1 MDILFFDKL
10 ITIIPIIVSIL
21 SAVISGKIYKINENS
36 NKDREEREKIHE
48 VSQIFPYV
56 LDSEYRLNSVKV
68 CNNSDYPIYDVMIL
82 EGINTSNIYAG
93 ENCCQAEYIRLIAPL
108 EHVTIR
114 VQNRGLGMCK
124 FLVVGIFFRDYL
136 GNEWFRDSYG
146 TFKEAKGY
154 KELLARKKLIF
165 APYSE
170 SRNIVDKRPYRN

>member
-1 MDILFFDKL
+1 
-10 ITIIPIIVSIL
+10 
-21 SAVISGKIYKINENS
+21 
-36 NKDREEREKIHE
+36 
-48 VSQIFPYV
+48 
-56 LDSEYRLNSVKV
+56 
-68 CNNSDYPIYDVMIL
+68 
-82 EGINTSNIYAG
+82 
-93 ENCCQAEYIRLIAPL
+93 
-108 EHVTIR
+108 
-114 VQNRGLGMCK
+114 MCK

>member
-21 SAVISGKIYKINENS
+21 SAVISGKIYKINEKS

-93 ENCCQAEYIRLIAPL
+93 ENCCQAEYIRLIIMGPL
-108 EHVTIR
+108 SRPRSKILR
-114 VQNRGLGMCK
+114 VAVSRIILSSEASK
-124 FLVVGIFFRDYL
+124 VKLV
-136 GNEWFRDSYG
+136 GNLV
-146 TFKEAKGY
+146 A
-154 KELLARKKLIF
+154 
-165 APYSE
+165 
-170 SRNIVDKRPYRN
+170 